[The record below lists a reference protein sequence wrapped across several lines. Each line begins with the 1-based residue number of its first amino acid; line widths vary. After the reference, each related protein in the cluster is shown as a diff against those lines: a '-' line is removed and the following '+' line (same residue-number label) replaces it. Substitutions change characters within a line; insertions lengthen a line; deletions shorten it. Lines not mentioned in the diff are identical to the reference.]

1 MDGVGMHVD
10 SSSLHFSF
18 TALILLFGAGCA
30 YSAAVARQRRLN
42 KRWSGWRSVS
52 FWSGLGVLMVA
63 VWPATMEY
71 AHRDFRGHMLQHL
84 LIGMLAPLGLVLAAP
99 ISLLLRSVPRAVA
112 RSITR
117 FLHSKLVR
125 VVSSPPVA
133 ALLNIG
139 AMFVL
144 YLTPLYGA
152 TLNHSV
158 LHHWLHAH
166 FLLAG
171 YLFVWAILGGPDP
184 GIKRFTLGVR
194 LTVLWLSIGSHA
206 LLAKLM
212 YGFGW
217 PRGGHHSLQE
227 IQAAAQWMYYWGDA
241 AELLL
246 IIALFARWYK
256 QQRTRVMAF

>member
-1 MDGVGMHVD
+1 MH
-10 SSSLHFSF
+10 LHAPS
-18 TALILLFGAGCA
+18 LLFSLVALVLLLGAGCV
-30 YSAAVARQRRLN
+30 YSAAVVHQRRLN
-42 KRWSGWRSVS
+42 KRWSTWRSVS
-52 FWSGLGVLMVA
+52 FWFGIGVLMVA

-99 ISLLLRSVPRAVA
+99 ISLLLRSVPRATA

-117 FLHSKLVR
+117 FLHSAPVQL
-125 VVSSPPVA
+125 VSSPPVA
-133 ALLNIG
+133 MLLNVG
-139 AMFVL
+139 AMYVL
-144 YLTPLYGA
+144 YLTPLYMA
-152 TLNHSV
+152 TLNHSL
-158 LHHWLHAH
+158 LHYWLHVH

-171 YLFVWAILGGPDP
+171 YLFTWAVLAGPDP

-194 LTVLWLSIGSHA
+194 LGVLWLSIGSHA

-217 PRGGHHSLQE
+217 PRGSHHSLQE

-246 IIALFARWYK
+246 VIALFARWYK
-256 QQRTRVMAF
+256 QQQIGRVAV